1 MTTREIKICK
11 AILDALHDLDGGQ
24 YNELQIGGKAYEILG
39 REFSLP
45 ELDAAIDICNKRRW
59 IVGAPGVAGKM
70 KWNIS
75 DRGET
80 ARLEL

>member
-11 AILDALHDLDGGQ
+11 AILDAMHDLDGGQ
-24 YNELQIGGKAYEILG
+24 YNELQIHGAAYEILG
-39 REFSLP
+39 QTFSLP
-45 ELDAAIDICNKRRW
+45 ELDAAIAICNARGW

-80 ARLEL
+80 ARLQL

>member
-1 MTTREIKICK
+1 MTTREAKLCK
-11 AILDALHDLDGGQ
+11 AILDELHDLDGGQ
-24 YNELQIGGKAYEILG
+24 YTELQIHGAVFTQGLK
-39 REFSLP
+39 FSLG
-45 ELDAAIDICNKRRW
+45 ELEGAIAICNVRRW

-75 DRGET
+75 DRGAT

>member
-11 AILDALHDLDGGQ
+11 AILDALHDLEGGQ
-24 YNELQIGGKAYEILG
+24 YTELQIHGDLYVRLGKDCSLG
-39 REFSLP
+39 
-45 ELDAAIDICNKRRW
+45 ELEAGIAICNVRKW
-59 IVGAPGVAGKM
+59 IIGAPGVAGKM
-70 KWNIS
+70 KWNIR